1 MPRATWEALGSSSEP
16 PFVDQV
22 AEAGLMSPGDF
33 AHEILGQLQVA
44 LRTGQTNMSQVRGQK
59 WQLCIEIDVL
69 LTPQQKS
76 ECGKRMSQVMETN
89 VPIAPRALNTSG
101 LQCLV
106 EGLAQGV
113 N

>member
-22 AEAGLMSPGDF
+22 AESGLMSPGDF

-44 LRTGQTNMSQVRGQK
+44 LRTGQTNMPKVRGQK

-69 LTPQQKS
+69 LTPQQES
-76 ECGKRMSQVMETN
+76 ERGKRMPQVMETN
-89 VPIAPRALNTSG
+89 VPVAAHALNAG
-101 LQCLV
+101 DFQCLV
-106 EGLAQGV
+106 EGLAQ
-113 N
+113 